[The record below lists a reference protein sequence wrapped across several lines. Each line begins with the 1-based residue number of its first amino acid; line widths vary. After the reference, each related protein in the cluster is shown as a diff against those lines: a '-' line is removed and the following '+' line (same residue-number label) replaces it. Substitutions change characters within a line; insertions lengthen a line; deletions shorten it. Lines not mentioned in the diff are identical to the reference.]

1 VPGAWRRY
9 TRKVARLLR
18 PLASLLAVVTTVTTP
33 AVLAACL
40 ALCMP
45 GMRGHV
51 MAAAAPPLASVA
63 ALDAGCPDHE
73 AAAPAAPGVTLTAS
87 GAACCVEGLTA
98 AAPSVAAE
106 RADSRLGPAGI
117 VAPVS
122 TWAFAPPLHAPA
134 RVTHDR
140 GSPPPPFRH
149 PSVLRI

>member
-1 VPGAWRRY
+1 M
-9 TRKVARLLR
+9 R

-51 MAAAAPPLASVA
+51 MAAQAAPAASVA
-63 ALDAGCPDHE
+63 APDAGCPDHD

-87 GAACCVEGLTA
+87 YAACCVDGLASA
-98 AAPSVAAE
+98 ASSVTGE
-106 RADSRLGPAGI
+106 RAETRAGAAGV

-122 TWAFAPPLHAPA
+122 TGTFAPSLHAPA

-140 GSPPPPFRH
+140 GSPPPPLRR